1 MLKVIKSSTNRRTAK
16 VLWNNAAKERLNSDR
31 EGQLKWK
38 NKLAKTQQMD
48 IQILTST
55 YGTVMKQ

>member
-16 VLWNNAAKERLNSDR
+16 VLWNTAAKKRVNSDR

-38 NKLAKTQQMD
+38 NKLAKIQQMD
-48 IQILTST
+48 IQILTSI
-55 YGTVMKQ
+55 YGNMMKQ

>member
-38 NKLAKTQQMD
+38 NKLARTQQTD

-55 YGTVMKQ
+55 YGNVMKQ

>member
-16 VLWNNAAKERLNSDR
+16 VLFNAAKERLNSDR

-38 NKLAKTQQMD
+38 NKLAQTQQID

-55 YGTVMKQ
+55 YGNVMKQ